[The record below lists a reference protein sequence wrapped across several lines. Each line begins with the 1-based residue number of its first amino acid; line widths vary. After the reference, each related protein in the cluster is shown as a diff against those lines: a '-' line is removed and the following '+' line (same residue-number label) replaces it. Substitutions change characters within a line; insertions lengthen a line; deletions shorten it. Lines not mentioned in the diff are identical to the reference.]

1 MALPPLPP
9 IDTPEQRLA
18 LARSN
23 RRVLAERCRWPAGT
37 LQACE
42 EFDVRHP
49 GWFVMWSPA
58 NTTVGWE
65 HPAGYTAMRFDSP
78 GRDGIFRWNIA
89 ALDALFELTS

>member
-1 MALPPLPP
+1 
-9 IDTPEQRLA
+9 
-18 LARSN
+18 
-23 RRVLAERCRWPAGT
+23 
-37 LQACE
+37 
-42 EFDVRHP
+42 
-49 GWFVMWSPA
+49 MWSPA